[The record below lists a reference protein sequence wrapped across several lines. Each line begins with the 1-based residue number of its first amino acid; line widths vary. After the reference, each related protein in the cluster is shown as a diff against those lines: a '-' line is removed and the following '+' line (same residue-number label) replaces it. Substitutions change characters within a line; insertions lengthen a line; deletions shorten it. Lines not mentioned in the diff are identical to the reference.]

1 MIAVSIWRKRMV
13 RMGACKEG
21 LDLFDAIA
29 LQQPKT
35 DKLRANRIRVRN
47 WTILHQF
54 WICSAYGSFAY
65 WLRENGHIPWIEQ
78 RSANLSSA
86 NLRSANLSS
95 ANLIWADLRSAN
107 LSSAN
112 LSSANLSS
120 ADLRS
125 AFYPRGDLPDG
136 WKRNEEGYLQSSI
149 RMGQ

>member
-78 RSANLSSA
+78 SSANLSSA
-86 NLRSANLSS
+86 NLR
-95 ANLIWADLRSAN
+95 
-107 LSSAN
+107 
-112 LSSANLSS
+112 S